1 MSAFVEEDFLDKGI
15 KKEDVCLD
23 LTAHASTGIPDDV
36 KSNSMK
42 VSESYKVTGSL
53 MFSQNIL

>member
-1 MSAFVEEDFLDKGI
+1 MSVFVEEDFLDKGI

-23 LTAHASTGIPDDV
+23 LTAHVSTGIPDDV
-36 KSNSMK
+36 KSNRMK

-53 MFSQNIL
+53 IFSQNIL